1 MLSEVLQRETS
12 NQQFRTC
19 ERTALNTDKTWIK
32 YGEVD
37 PYFGVITN
45 DEYRSTAIT
54 DRGRGEFFR
63 SGDRY
68 VESLMAILRELNP
81 QFSPRSAM
89 DFGCGVGRLAI
100 PLARECST
108 VLGVDISPGMLSE
121 ARKNAADHGISNVE
135 FTDEASGRHDLVHS
149 YIVLQHIPP
158 RRGLPIVRDLVSRVN
173 PGGMIALQVPYRLA
187 AWRRVRSSVVRVAPI
202 IQRVNNLVNGRAL
215 NYPQLTMYCY
225 SIPSLLQIFGEAGID
240 HIRLIPDSGAGPN
253 FSSIIV
259 YGWNRN
265 K

>member
-1 MLSEVLQRETS
+1 M
-12 NQQFRTC
+12 
-19 ERTALNTDKTWIK
+19 NTDKTWKK

-37 PYFGVITN
+37 PYFGVITS
-45 DEYRSTAIT
+45 DEYRSTVIT
-54 DRGRGEFFR
+54 DRGRDEFFR

-81 QFSPRSAM
+81 EFSPRSAM

-100 PLARECST
+100 PLARECDST
-108 VLGVDISPGMLSE
+108 VLGVDVSPGMLSE
-121 ARKNAADHGISNVE
+121 ARKNAANHGISNVE
-135 FTDEASGRHDLVHS
+135 FTDEPSGRYDLVHS
-149 YIVLQHIPP
+149 YIVLQHISP

-173 PGGMIALQVPYRLA
+173 PGGMIALQVPYHLA
-187 AWRRVRSSVVRVAPI
+187 AWRRMRSSVVRVDPI
-202 IQRVNNLVNGRAL
+202 TKRVNNLVHGRAL

-225 SIPSLLQIFGEAGID
+225 SIPSLLEIFHEGGID
-240 HIRLIPDSGAGPN
+240 DIRLIPDSGSGPN
-253 FSSIIV
+253 YSSTIV